1 MVVDYGHGVKA
12 DQIFHAL
19 SDATR
24 RDIVERTLQR
34 EYSVSALA
42 RSYPMSFAAVQ
53 KHVAVLERADLVA
66 KRRQGREQFVRG
78 NVTTVQRA
86 QKLLGHYEA
95 LWRGRIDRMGRVLE
109 SEGRRG
115 RGE

>member
-1 MVVDYGHGVKA
+1 
-12 DQIFHAL
+12 
-19 SDATR
+19 
-24 RDIVERTLQR
+24 
-34 EYSVSALA
+34 
-42 RSYPMSFAAVQ
+42 
-53 KHVAVLERADLVA
+53 
-66 KRRQGREQFVRG
+66 
-78 NVTTVQRA
+78 VQRA